1 MINSKTGLIARQSEL
16 LYLDPRTYGGAPT
29 ILNASVAGLQYI
41 LPFNKQDILRS
52 IEVIDAARLFRY
64 KDQKVAT
71 FEDLT
76 HWFITLK
83 TYDSKVLHKQ
93 IPLTTFVPNPPRAV
107 LLRQQQMHRFFA
119 QLNLID
125 WHQSYVECSEDNQA
139 ALLLFR
145 PIYAA

>member
-16 LYLDPRTYGGAPT
+16 LYLDPKTYGGAPT
-29 ILNASVAGLQYI
+29 TVGGSVAGLQYI

-52 IEVIDAARLFRY
+52 IEVIDGARLFNY
-64 KDQKVAT
+64 NNDKVAS
-71 FEDLT
+71 FSDLT
-76 HWFITLK
+76 YWFITLK
-83 TYDSKVLHKQ
+83 TYDSKVYHKQ
-93 IPLTTFVPNPPRAV
+93 IPLTTFVPNPPRTV

-119 QLNLID
+119 QMNLID
-125 WHQSYVECSEDNQA
+125 WHQSYVECSADNQT